1 MTSKFTYL
9 IDTTMP
15 DNITF
20 TDITNQAHNFIKE
33 LYIGSDWNHEDN
45 GNDLY
50 KMVLYQAFPCGASI
64 EYSITIGIHSSCS
77 QGVMHDGFTV
87 SNNSSTGPIKLE
99 GVGIF
104 AGVDCYVVVDWDL
117 LSAIAMMQNRPDG
130 SAWFEAEVYM
140 NVATDINNSPTI
152 KRHFFERALLNLTP
166 PSLQRFELNRGTW
179 TPVTTNTTVNV
190 SDEVGL
196 AAAILNNNSVTIN
209 LMADI
214 LMQGNTGL
222 TAKENDGTTTSLIR
236 IDSKNVI
243 INSNNG
249 HKIFD
254 YAHRV
259 TCATPPQDGRC
270 HFAYS
275 EPVLGNETFVTED
288 GQILH
293 LARSQVYQAQ
303 GWYTAESDNYI
314 YGLSL
319 PDELESLQISENDDV
334 FISYRVSY
342 ERFTKKV
349 KSCSG
354 GIIKFEIAHIDPDD
368 PDYNPEK
375 DPDRMT
381 RNQDMRALSPNTH
394 FFLTNMSGIGG
405 ITIKNGILS
414 YPSDYPEFSICEALY
429 IFRIKGTSRV
439 EINGVKII
447 GGTEYGI
454 MNTASVKIS
463 LCEMTN
469 IGGGGLYNRMEAYAD
484 QCVFHDFLTSALRNE
499 HYPESSDLPYLEAT
513 NNVFRNNGH
522 YGTNDHAV
530 RSNGN
535 AYIARNEFVD
545 TNYSAILIG
554 KVNCSDCDK
563 LPSNLVEYNFIHYT
577 QEWIDR
583 RKVLGLQDSGD
594 IYIPTNNLLAIVR
607 FNRIIGTGGIGGI
620 NENKK
625 NNAIYADDGAYNV
638 KIYGNVISGT
648 ENYFDIDC
656 RDGSKKGEI
665 KRTIPLSEHVSTN
678 NYIAYNICDGYLR
691 MQENMNDIISQT
703 GCLFLNNFIVPRHTE
718 RLESSVRS
726 LVNKLQ
732 DYNNG
737 DAIVT
742 DSEGIVAAAM
752 LIALSDGDDME
763 NVSEE

>member
-1 MTSKFTYL
+1 
-9 IDTTMP
+9 MP

-20 TDITNQAHNFIKE
+20 TDITNQAHYFIKE
-33 LYIGSDWNHEDN
+33 LYIGSDWNHVDRT
-45 GNDLY
+45 NDPD
-50 KMVLYQAFPCGASI
+50 KMVLYQAFPSGASI
-64 EYSITIGIHSSCS
+64 ENSIIIGIHSSYS
-77 QGVMHDGFTV
+77 QGVMQDGFTI

-104 AGVDCYVVVDWDL
+104 AGVDCYVVVDWDF
-117 LSAIAMMQNRPDG
+117 LSSIAMMQDRPDG
-130 SAWFEAEVYM
+130 SAWFDAKVYM
-140 NVATDINNSPTI
+140 DMATDIDNSPTI

-214 LMQGNTGL
+214 PMQGNTGL
-222 TAKENDGTTTSLIR
+222 TAKEYIGNRFTITSLIKF
-236 IDSKNVI
+236 DSKNVI

-254 YAHRV
+254 YAHPV

-303 GWYTAESDNYI
+303 GWYTAESDDNI
-314 YGLSL
+314 YGLIL
-319 PDELESLQISENDDV
+319 PDELSSLQISENDDV
-334 FISYRVSY
+334 FISYRVSF

-349 KSCSG
+349 KSCSER
-354 GIIKFEIAHIDPDD
+354 IIKFEIADIDTNA

-381 RNQDMRALSPNTH
+381 RCQNMRALSPKTH

-554 KVNCSDCDK
+554 KVNCSVALK
-563 LPSNLVEYNFIHYT
+563 LPCNLVEYNYIHYT
-577 QEWIDR
+577 QEWIER
-583 RKVLGLQDSGD
+583 RKTLGLQDSGD
-594 IYIPTNNLLAIVR
+594 IYIPPNNELAIVR
-607 FNRIIGTGGIGGI
+607 FNKIFGTGGIGGI

-648 ENYFDIDC
+648 ENYYDIDC
-656 RDGSKKGEI
+656 RDVSIHLYDNPDGYE
-665 KRTIPLSEHVSTN
+665 RTIPPEMCMNTN

-691 MQENMNDIISQT
+691 MQENIYHIKEGFINST
-703 GCLFLNNFIVPRHTE
+703 GCEFSNNFVVPRHDDWTE
-718 RLESSVRS
+718 GEVKNIINQL
-726 LVNKLQ
+726 L
-732 DYNNG
+732 DYQNG
-737 DAIVT
+737 EAFVT
-742 DSEGIVAAAM
+742 DGTGIVAAAM
-752 LIALSDGDDME
+752 LIALSDGDGTE